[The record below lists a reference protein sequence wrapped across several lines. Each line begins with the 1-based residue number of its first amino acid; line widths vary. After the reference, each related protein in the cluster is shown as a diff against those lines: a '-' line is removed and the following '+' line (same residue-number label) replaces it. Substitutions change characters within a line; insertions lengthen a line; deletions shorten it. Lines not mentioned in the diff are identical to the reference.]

1 MIYQVAIQY
10 VDTVDTLPLGY
21 ATYEEAL
28 TTAKMTQSSMTPG
41 DALSVFVIAGER
53 LPVIA

>member
-28 TTAKMTQSSMTPG
+28 ATAKAAQGNMTPG